1 MAAAGSPD
9 DLGREEQI
17 RLSANI
23 TRAPTVKRVL
33 RSIGVGSAALFGAL
47 LSGFIVLIQG
57 IIALMELSFHL
68 RRAGLID
75 TWARGI
81 LFAGRSLDGLI
92 IAVVLAAFAGAIVWA
107 IGALL
112 YNLIAFVGGG
122 IKLTFEERGQPGMRR

>member
-1 MAAAGSPD
+1 MAAAGSPG

-17 RLSANI
+17 RPSAHIARN
-23 TRAPTVKRVL
+23 PTAKRVL

-57 IIALMELSFHL
+57 IIALVELNFHL

-75 TWARGI
+75 TWARDI

-92 IAVVLAAFAGAIVWA
+92 MAVVLAAFAGAIVWA

-112 YNLIAFVGGG
+112 YNFIALVGGG
-122 IKLTFEERGQPGMRR
+122 IKLTFEERGQSGMQR